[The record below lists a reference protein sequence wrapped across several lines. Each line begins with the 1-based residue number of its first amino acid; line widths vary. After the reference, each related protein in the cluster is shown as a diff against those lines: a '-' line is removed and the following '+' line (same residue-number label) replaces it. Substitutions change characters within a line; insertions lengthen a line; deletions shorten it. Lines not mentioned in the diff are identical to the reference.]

1 MAWAEKVYKV
11 RDGRQTKQFTW
22 KVNYKKPDGTKGTAS
37 GFPTKKTAEDWGNA
51 QEAAIRAGR
60 WVDPSLMQRT
70 FGSWAREWMQGQA
83 PRGTTTTRRWD
94 RLEADIFPKW
104 ENVPMA
110 QITWYD
116 AESWANSLTI
126 DDVSVT
132 HALSLMSSILNGAV
146 DAKHLLV
153 NPLAGRRRR
162 RTAAAKEALQAK
174 EEAKENQY
182 APPEVVLQLARRAGP
197 LDGMHILTVAFTGLR
212 WGESIGLHRDN
223 TLLTRSEHYDG
234 AQFECPVLRVVE
246 EVAEYQERLPD
257 GTKGPLVVALEPVKT
272 KESNRRIDVPPFLAD
287 LLRQHMERTQTPQL
301 FMTRSGAFW
310 RRGNFGRQ
318 VMKPVSGG
326 KKPAAAVR
334 GHAKKEGWE
343 PIMPGLTMRAMRH
356 THDTYQAQIGVK
368 PILEFEQAGHKY
380 PGIKGRYQHPTPEMR
395 RERLEGLQ
403 EIYERAMRALGWT
416 EIWPAK
422 PTTTQDPPK

>member
-1 MAWAEKVYKV
+1 MAYAEKVYKV
-11 RDGRQTKQFTW
+11 RGGKQTKQFTW
-22 KVNYKKPDGTKGTAS
+22 KAVYKKADGTRGTGS

-60 WVDPSLMQRT
+60 WVDPSLLQRT
-70 FGSWAREWMQGQA
+70 FGSWAREWMSKQA
-83 PRGTTTTRRWD
+83 PRGTTTARRWA
-94 RLEADIFPKW
+94 RLEGVIFPRW
-104 ENVPMA
+104 EGVPMA

-162 RTAAAKEALQAK
+162 RTAAAKEAMQVK
-174 EEAKENQY
+174 EEAKGQQY

-223 TLLTRSEHYDG
+223 ALLTRSEHYDG
-234 AQFECPVLRVVE
+234 GLFECPVLRVVE

-257 GTKGPLVVALEPVKT
+257 GAKGPLVLALEPVKT
-272 KESNRRIDVPPFLAD
+272 KESNRRIDVPPFLEV
-287 LLRQHMERTQTPQL
+287 LLRQHLERIDTPRL

-318 VMKPVSGG
+318 VMRPVCAG
-326 KKPAAAVR
+326 KKAMPAVR
-334 GHAKKEGWE
+334 GHAEREGWD

-395 RERLEGLQ
+395 RERLAGLQ
-403 EIYERAMRALGWT
+403 EIYERAMRALGWR
-416 EIWPAK
+416 EVWP
-422 PTTTQDPPK
+422 PTVAAPQKSPK

>member
-1 MAWAEKVYKV
+1 MAHAEKVYKV
-11 RDGRQTKQFTW
+11 RNGVKTKQFTW
-22 KVNYKKPDGTKGTAS
+22 RACYKKPDGSKGTEP

-51 QEAAIRAGR
+51 QEASIRAGR
-60 WVDPSLMQRT
+60 WVDPALMRRT
-70 FGSWAREWMQGQA
+70 FGEWAREWMASQS
-83 PRGTTTTRRWD
+83 PRGTTSTRRWA
-94 RLEADIFPKW
+94 RLDAVIFPRW
-104 ENVPMA
+104 ESTPLM

-116 AESWANSLTI
+116 AETWANSLTI

-132 HALSLMSSILNGAV
+132 HALSLMSTILNGAV

-174 EEAKENQY
+174 DDAKENAY
-182 APPEVVLQLARRAGP
+182 APPEIVLQLARRAGP

-223 TLLTRSEHYDG
+223 VLLTRSEHYDG
-234 AQFECPVLRVVE
+234 ALFECPVLRVVE
-246 EVAEYQERLPD
+246 EIAEYQKRLPD
-257 GTKGPLVVALEPVKT
+257 GSKGPLVLDLEPVKT
-272 KESNRRIDVPPFLAD
+272 RESKRKIDVPPFLEG
-287 LLRQHMERTQTPQL
+287 LLREHLERTSYPYIFT
-301 FMTRSGAFW
+301 TRSGAFW

-326 KKPAAAVR
+326 RKGLGKVR
-334 GHAKKEGWE
+334 GHAEREEWE

-368 PILEFEQAGHKY
+368 PILEHEQAGHKY

-395 RERLEGLQ
+395 QERLDGLQ
-403 EIYERAMRALGWT
+403 RIYERAMKALGWDA
-416 EIWPAK
+416 IWPDE
-422 PTTTQDPPK
+422 PLGP